1 MSFAYF
7 PIDLGFFILLFE
19 SSLYILD
26 IRLLSEMWLANVFS
40 LPVCNLS
47 SHLLQMSF
55 HRANVFNF
63 DEIQVTIFS
72 FMDHTFRI

>member
-1 MSFAYF
+1 MN
-7 PIDLGFFILLFE
+7 DLGFVLFCFLLVRLE

-26 IRLLSEMWLANVFS
+26 IRLLSEIWLANVFS

-72 FMDHTFRI
+72 FMDRTFRI